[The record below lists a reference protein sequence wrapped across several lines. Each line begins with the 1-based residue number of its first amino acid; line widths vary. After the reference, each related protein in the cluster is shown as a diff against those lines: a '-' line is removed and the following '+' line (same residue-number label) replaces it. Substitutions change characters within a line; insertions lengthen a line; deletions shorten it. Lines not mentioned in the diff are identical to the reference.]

1 MMESDTACEM
11 SYPDDNDGS
20 QYDDV
25 EHLRQQGWTSLQF
38 TEAMSVLK
46 KFLKP
51 RSVSCKN
58 CQAKNP
64 AISKPTFGW
73 LHLVSF
79 FISLQLEDCPCEQW
93 LLLSYLLFNFSDVA
107 DGRLFSILSV
117 KVPGLIGLLVLTF
130 LVHFCGWVGLWK
142 PGTLMN
148 NIKNFCWYKE
158 PSRPRANRNLID
170 SMTLGSEKI
179 YVEWTP

>member
-1 MMESDTACEM
+1 MKGNLVGAKMMESDTASEM

-79 FISLQLEDCPCEQW
+79 FISLQLEDCPCEQ
-93 LLLSYLLFNFSDVA
+93 
-107 DGRLFSILSV
+107 
-117 KVPGLIGLLVLTF
+117 
-130 LVHFCGWVGLWK
+130 
-142 PGTLMN
+142 
-148 NIKNFCWYKE
+148 
-158 PSRPRANRNLID
+158 
-170 SMTLGSEKI
+170 
-179 YVEWTP
+179 